1 MDSDTRSARD
11 PRGGND
17 TRAERKASKN
27 LGSPRATR
35 GEACDNDVGS
45 ARFRSRG
52 RAPLLL
58 PMDPPLP
65 AYTSRESLLPFFSP
79 FLSFRPVARRPGH
92 SLRHVS
98 TSFRTTPSRG
108 VRAAEEPAAV
118 PREGFPLRL
127 SRPLSRASFA
137 RHGGER
143 PTIARTPVRAAVARS
158 PSSATRGEARERGR
172 KQSLGTKTTL
182 SQAWSG
188 NCIRG
193 PQCAFEMSMFMCP
206 AVHKLTRN

>member
-79 FLSFRPVARRPGH
+79 FSPFARSLGAPVTAFVTYQRHFGRRPAAACARLKSPRRYRARGSRCV
-92 SLRHVS
+92 SLGRC
-98 TSFRTTPSRG
+98 
-108 VRAAEEPAAV
+108 RA
-118 PREGFPLRL
+118 
-127 SRPLSRASFA
+127 PLSRGMGANVQRSL
-137 RHGGER
+137 
-143 PTIARTPVRAAVARS
+143 VRRCALPS
-158 PSSATRGEARERGR
+158 PGRRRRRREARRANAGAS
-172 KQSLGTKTTL
+172 SLWVLKRP
-182 SQAWSG
+182 SAR
-188 NCIRG
+188 RG
-193 PQCAFEMSMFMCP
+193 PGIVS
-206 AVHKLTRN
+206 VDRNVRSKCRCSCVLQFTS